1 MMPFWIALQ
10 FLTILPVQ
18 LDRMPTAEENARAV
32 LFYPVVGL
40 LLGGLL
46 YALAL
51 LLVPVPTILTAV
63 LITVFWIGLTGGLHL
78 DGLADTADAWVGG
91 FGDKTRTLEIMKDPA
106 CGPIGVISLIALVV
120 VKVCCVYLLLMQSQT
135 LFLIF
140 VLALSRTV
148 PILLFLSTPYVR
160 KKGLGRDIAARIP
173 RLYAYLI
180 SISIALGGINWGLRG
195 MLAVLVSIATIIFLR
210 RCFIKR
216 IDGITGDTIGAS
228 IEIVEAMLIL
238 SFVLLGYYLL

>member
-63 LITVFWIGLTGGLHL
+63 FITLFWIG
-78 DGLADTADAWVGG
+78 
-91 FGDKTRTLEIMKDPA
+91 
-106 CGPIGVISLIALVV
+106 
-120 VKVCCVYLLLMQSQT
+120 
-135 LFLIF
+135 
-140 VLALSRTV
+140 
-148 PILLFLSTPYVR
+148 
-160 KKGLGRDIAARIP
+160 
-173 RLYAYLI
+173 
-180 SISIALGGINWGLRG
+180 
-195 MLAVLVSIATIIFLR
+195 
-210 RCFIKR
+210 
-216 IDGITGDTIGAS
+216 
-228 IEIVEAMLIL
+228 
-238 SFVLLGYYLL
+238 